1 MFTPLL
7 CSLLSESPYSAAL
20 YCRIFQGPACEIRR
34 LLCVLDWRPTLA
46 RPGSR
51 RPTLDRSSSQNSH
64 AVAIHHCSRALC
76 QLFLFNPR
84 PHPPR
89 TPAPGSKTRLEPTPE
104 PSGICI
110 TDPPFSLRQS
120 TTLCGAGSPASP
132 EQRHTESRVPLITD
146 RPAPNCLQLG
156 PLDGKKPLAPH
167 DCSCFSSSSAQ
178 RTERPSRLH
187 FHNILIFQQPRES
200 IPVQGRRKHGGHHG

>member
-1 MFTPLL
+1 MRNPSALVCARLASNLQLVPAPVVQRSIGHLRKTRTPWPSTIAPVPCAICSSSILVLTPL
-7 CSLLSESPYSAAL
+7 E
-20 YCRIFQGPACEIRR
+20 
-34 LLCVLDWRPTLA
+34 RP
-46 RPGSR
+46 P
-51 RPTLDRSSSQNSH
+51 
-64 AVAIHHCSRALC
+64 
-76 QLFLFNPR
+76 
-84 PHPPR
+84 
-89 TPAPGSKTRLEPTPE
+89 PGSKTRLEPTPE

-110 TDPPFSLRQS
+110 TDPPFSRRQS